1 MRTPEGLQPLLD
13 DGIVDEVVRQLKS
26 GKEASV
32 YVVRCGADIRCA
44 KVYKDM
50 AQRSF
55 QQRSLYQEGRKV
67 RGSRQKRA
75 MAKSTRYGRKEQEEA
90 WKNAEVDAL
99 YRLVSVGVRV
109 PQPYGFFSGV
119 LLMEM
124 VTDADGAPAPRLGEI
139 ELSSQ
144 QALEF
149 HELLMQQ
156 IVRMLC
162 TGLIHGDLSEFNV
175 LVGVHGP
182 VIIDLPQA
190 VNAAGNN
197 NAYAMLERD
206 VTNITQTL
214 GRCAPD
220 LLETRYAPEMWSL
233 FEQGELKPES
243 KLTGIFVADE
253 SVPDVHEVIAAIDEA
268 REEAERRQRG
278 REESQVA
285 TGTMSG

>member
-13 DGIVDEVVRQLKS
+13 DGIIDAVVRQLKS

-32 YVVRCGADIRCA
+32 YVVRCGAEVRCA
-44 KVYKDM
+44 KVYKNM

-67 RGSRQKRA
+67 RGSRQMRA
-75 MAKSTRYGRKEQEEA
+75 MSKSTRYGRKEQEEA

-99 YRLVSVGVRV
+99 YRLVAVGVRV
-109 PQPYGFFSGV
+109 PQPHGFFSGV

-124 VTDADGAPAPRLGEI
+124 VTDGAGDSAPRLGEI

-144 QALEF
+144 RAIEF
-149 HELLMQQ
+149 HAFLIGQ

-162 TGLIHGDLSEFNV
+162 CGLIHGDLSEFNV
-175 LVGVHGP
+175 LVGVDGP

-197 NAYAMLERD
+197 NAFAMLERD
-206 VTNITQTL
+206 VTNITETL
-214 GRCAPD
+214 GRFAPQ
-220 LLETRYAPEMWSL
+220 LLETRYAPEMWAL
-233 FEQGELKPES
+233 FEQGELKPDS
-243 KLTGIFVADE
+243 RLKGTFRPDE
-253 SVPDVHEVIAAIDEA
+253 SVPDVREVISAIDEA
-268 REEAERRQRG
+268 RDEAERRQRG
-278 REESQVA
+278 RDESQA
-285 TGTMSG
+285 ANDG